1 MTERTSEDPSTLP
14 PLDALVPEIFDEL
27 RELARREL
35 SREHERFTLQT
46 TDLVHEAYLRLATDK
61 RVTSRGRPY
70 FYAAAS
76 RAMRQVL
83 IEAARRR
90 GAAKRGAGVKLV
102 SLDDQTESINAYG
115 DELIELDLALVELE
129 KRNPRHARIVECR
142 FFGGMTVDDVAEAL
156 GISPRTVKSDW
167 ALARDG
173 FFLSHAIMF
182 VDAAALASA
191 FDNPD
196 CSRQPISSTR
206 DLPGM
211 SSLSM
216 GPKSDPASRTIPAL

>member
-1 MTERTSEDPSTLP
+1 MRRIIGRDYCRLQRVTEPASDDQSALP
-14 PLDALVPEIFDEL
+14 PLDALVPRIFDEL

-46 TDLVHEAYLRLATDK
+46 TDLVHEAYLRLANDT
-61 RVTSRGRPY
+61 RVTSRGRAY

-90 GAAKRGAGVKLV
+90 GAAKRGAGAKLI
-102 SLDDQTESINAYG
+102 SLDDQTGAVDAYG
-115 DELIELDLALVELE
+115 DELIELDRALAELE
-129 KRNPRHARIVECR
+129 KKNPRHARIVECR

-167 ALARDG
+167 ALARAW
-173 FFLSHAIMF
+173 LYE
-182 VDAAALASA
+182 ALH
-191 FDNPD
+191 
-196 CSRQPISSTR
+196 RGV
-206 DLPGM
+206 L
-211 SSLSM
+211 
-216 GPKSDPASRTIPAL
+216 